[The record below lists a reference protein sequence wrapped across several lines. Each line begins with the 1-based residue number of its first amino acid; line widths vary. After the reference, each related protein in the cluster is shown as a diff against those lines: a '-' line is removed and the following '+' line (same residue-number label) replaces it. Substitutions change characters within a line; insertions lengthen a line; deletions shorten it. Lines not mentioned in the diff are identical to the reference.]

1 MIGKDSKDRT
11 DKARKILVQ
20 EYFTSALRVPEI
32 EGFLHLKD
40 GYKNK
45 WKKIYVILR
54 ASGLYQTLKGKAKV
68 GRHLS
73 IMISMMLLCILTDG
87 EEPPIA
93 SAV

>member
-1 MIGKDSKDRT
+1 MIGKDNKHRA

-32 EGFLHLKD
+32 EGYLHLKD

-54 ASGLYQTLKGKAKV
+54 ASGIYHTLKGKAKV
-68 GRHLS
+68 SPTPTYKPRPLIDHAHP
-73 IMISMMLLCILTDG
+73 DR
-87 EEPPIA
+87 
-93 SAV
+93 

>member
-68 GRHLS
+68 GRHLN
-73 IMISMMLLCILTDG
+73 IMMLSILTDG
-87 EEPPIA
+87 KESPNA
-93 SAV
+93 CTV

>member
-1 MIGKDSKDRT
+1 MIGKDSKNRT

-68 GRHLS
+68 CR
-73 IMISMMLLCILTDG
+73 LTDG
-87 EEPPIA
+87 IDFK
-93 SAV
+93 SNM

>member
-1 MIGKDSKDRT
+1 MIGKDNKNRT

-32 EGFLHLKD
+32 EGYLHLKD

-68 GRHLS
+68 NLPSVFLS
-73 IMISMMLLCILTDG
+73 LFLSLFFNLDC
-87 EEPPIA
+87 
-93 SAV
+93 

>member
-1 MIGKDSKDRT
+1 MIGKDNKNRT

-68 GRHLS
+68 REFTHWF
-73 IMISMMLLCILTDG
+73 MLLHVVFLKHTINIVLLLL
-87 EEPPIA
+87 
-93 SAV
+93 

>member
-73 IMISMMLLCILTDG
+73 IMMLACVLTDG
-87 EEPPIA
+87 KEPPNA
-93 SAV
+93 CTV